1 MSILSAVLVLLMV
14 MDPFGNIPVFITVL
28 QDVPPQRRTRVIFRE
43 LLIAFAVMMTFL
55 LVGNRLMGMVGIST
69 ESITISGG
77 IVLFLIALNMV
88 YPGLNDAVREPAG
101 IEPFI
106 VPLAVPLIAGPSALA
121 TLILMS
127 RSQHGAIWETALALT
142 LAWIGSSTI
151 LLSSPFFLRILGDRG
166 LRALARFVGMLLVL
180 YSVQMILNGI
190 RQFAVTLLTP

>member
-88 YPGLNDAVREPAG
+88 CAIYPNSITCLPIEREC
-101 IEPFI
+101 
-106 VPLAVPLIAGPSALA
+106 VVCVCA
-121 TLILMS
+121 T
-127 RSQHGAIWETALALT
+127 H
-142 LAWIGSSTI
+142 
-151 LLSSPFFLRILGDRG
+151 
-166 LRALARFVGMLLVL
+166 
-180 YSVQMILNGI
+180 
-190 RQFAVTLLTP
+190 